1 MSYSVSKIWYVRF
14 AKYTDLFTFMDQL
27 DLGKV
32 FYCNGSSS
40 YLSFRMIS
48 GTSTLNKFGE
58 GFQRELR

>member
-1 MSYSVSKIWYVRF
+1 MSYNVSKIWYVRF

-32 FYCNGSSS
+32 FYYNGSSS

-48 GTSTLNKFGE
+48 DTSTLNKFGE